1 MHAPRRSHLL
11 APACA
16 LLLATPLD
24 ARAAPRFDDAL
35 DNLGAQACGG
45 GGCWTNYLRV
55 ADLDLD
61 DDLDIVFVNYSGFFS
76 MGAPQ
81 PLVTMV
87 NNGDAVFTDHSDTI
101 LGGYTERLRQVA
113 IGDVDGDG
121 APDIVAPSA
130 WGDASALFIN
140 NGDGTFDEEGAARLP
155 ATDLVR
161 VLNTLF
167 STFDNLAQRL
177 GVEKIKTIGDAYMI
191 VAGVPVERPDHA
203 NAVAEFAL
211 MLQEE
216 LQRIELPV
224 DARVVLRI
232 GVHSGQVVAGV
243 IGTDKFTYDL
253 WGDTVNTA
261 SRMESHG
268 VPGRIQVSDATYE
281 LLKDDYAFEPRGT
294 IRVKGKGTMET
305 YFLLGRRADPT
316 SSPATSD
323 PPS

>member
-1 MHAPRRSHLL
+1 MSAELDEL
-11 APACA
+11 EE
-16 LLLATPLD
+16 LLLAQCTDDKPRRHAQKLLKKLRKSLQRAEFKYD
-24 ARAAPRFDDAL
+24 RLLREKAIQSKLLTQTSAELEEAVARAQQATREAEAQRARAEAAAVEIQLERERSERLLYSVLPRPIAERMKA
-35 DNLGAQACGG
+35 GES
-45 GGCWTNYLRV
+45 TI
-55 ADLDLD
+55 ADSYRGVTVMFA
-61 DDLDIVFVNYSGFFS
+61 DIVR
-76 MGAPQ
+76 
-81 PLVTMV
+81 
-87 NNGDAVFTDHSDTI
+87 FTH
-101 LGGYTERLRQVA
+101 L
-113 IGDVDGDG
+113 
-121 APDIVAPSA
+121 
-130 WGDASALFIN
+130 
-140 NGDGTFDEEGAARLP
+140 AARLP